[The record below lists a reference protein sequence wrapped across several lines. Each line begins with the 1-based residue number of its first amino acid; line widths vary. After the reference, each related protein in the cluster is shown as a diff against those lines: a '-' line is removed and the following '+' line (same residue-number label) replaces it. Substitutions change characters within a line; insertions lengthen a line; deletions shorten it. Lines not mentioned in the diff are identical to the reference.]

1 MEPITPNQT
10 DVSMMPAGPAVA
22 ENAAPPPEP
31 QQPPPAVVGF
41 CRTCG
46 RPLTDETKRYAL
58 GTLFCADHAPSVDA
72 PLPVDPP
79 SPYLATPAP
88 AAASAASPAFAFILG
103 LIPGVGAIYNGQYAK
118 GFVHVL
124 VFGLLTSIVSSSAM
138 SDGFE
143 PLFGTLTAV
152 WVFYMAFEAYHTAK
166 RRAAG
171 EQIDEFSSLIP
182 MAGTSG
188 LPVAPV
194 VLILLGVVFL
204 LGNFGLLRLS
214 QVLRFWPLLLIAAG
228 GVMLANRLKGNSAA
242 GVDREQ

>member
-1 MEPITPNQT
+1 
-10 DVSMMPAGPAVA
+10 MPAGPAVA
-22 ENAAPPPEP
+22 EATPTPE
-31 QQPPPAVVGF
+31 PPPAALPVVGY

-46 RPLTDETKRYAL
+46 RPLTDETKRHAL
-58 GTLFCADHAPSVDA
+58 GTLFCADHSPSVSA
-72 PLPVDPP
+72 PPPVEPP
-79 SPYLATPAP
+79 SPYLAAPAP

-166 RRAAG
+166 RRASG
-171 EQIDEFSSLIP
+171 EVVDEFSSLIP
-182 MAGTSG
+182 MGGGEG

-194 VLILLGVVFL
+194 VLILLGIVFL

-228 GVMLANRLKGNSAA
+228 AVMLVNRLKGNAS